1 MPLTGDGVSPVGLQN
16 ERRLRCGEDCHQ
28 SNPAGAVFVLTAF
41 AIPRFA
47 RAEIALRSITTLDHA
62 RVAAAPETRRSG
74 DGTAGVAKRGR
85 HCFSSRGFTSF
96 PPTASSPF
104 SRLGKRRFLAHVRAD
119 DTPQRP
125 GVPARPR
132 QLGGQKKGDEYRGS
146 TAHRPFG
153 EQTETQQEGE
163 IAGRRDFD
171 DRACGAHG
179 DPPAREETAAK
190 RRASGVQDVRG
201 MTGGASEEDA

>member
-1 MPLTGDGVSPVGLQN
+1 MN
-16 ERRLRCGEDCHQ
+16 
-28 SNPAGAVFVLTAF
+28 
-41 AIPRFA
+41 
-47 RAEIALRSITTLDHA
+47 
-62 RVAAAPETRRSG
+62 
-74 DGTAGVAKRGR
+74 AKRPNCR
-85 HCFSSRGFTSF
+85 TF

-153 EQTETQQEGE
+153 EQTVTQQEGE

-190 RRASGVQDVRG
+190 GRASGVQDVRG
-201 MTGGASEEDA
+201 MTGGASQEDA